1 MTQVRTFQVDAFTAR
16 PSCGNPASVV
26 LDADALSSE
35 QMLQLARS
43 TPGRDSAFLLAPEDD
58 DYDLRVRFFT
68 PSRET
73 GFIGHATL
81 AAHAV
86 LATLDLPPRPRQ
98 QHQGGSVTVDR
109 VLAGSPPRIAIHQSA
124 SEIERALPDAELTA
138 LLRALALPAA
148 ALDTRCQPAIVGA
161 VGTRVLLGVRDA
173 GLLER
178 LQPDMAALTALSGAL
193 GVPGY
198 FVYTLHPQL
207 ADVYTE
213 ARMFCPALGIPE
225 DPVSGNAHALLGAYL
240 IRHRLIGAVPGAEA
254 ETIEF
259 CGAQGHHMGRPG
271 RVSVALSMVQDVL
284 QSVTI
289 TGEAVVVSSATMR
302 L

>member
-1 MTQVRTFQVDAFTAR
+1 MTPVRIFQVDAFTAR
-16 PSCGNPASVV
+16 PACGNPANVV
-26 LDADALSSE
+26 LDGDALSSE

-43 TPGRDSAFLLAPEDD
+43 MPAPDSAFVLAPQDGEH
-58 DYDLRVRFFT
+58 DLRVRFFT
-68 PSRET
+68 PTRET

-109 VLAGSPPRIAIHQSA
+109 VLASPPRIAIHLGV
-124 SEIERALPDAELTA
+124 SEIERALPDAELEA
-138 LLRALALPAA
+138 LLRALALPAS
-148 ALDTRCQPAIVGA
+148 ALDPRCPPAIVGA
-161 VGTRVLLGVRDA
+161 AGTRVLLGVRDA

-178 LQPDMAALTALSGAL
+178 LQPDMSALTALSGVL

-198 FVYTLHPQL
+198 FVYTLQPQRP
-207 ADVYTE
+207 DVYSE

-240 IRHRLIGAVPGAEA
+240 IRHGLIGIVPGAEA

-271 RVSVALSMVQDVL
+271 QVSVALNLAHDVL

>member
-1 MTQVRTFQVDAFTAR
+1 MTQVRIFQVDAFTAR
-16 PSCGNPASVV
+16 PACGNPASVV
-26 LDADALSSE
+26 LDGDALSSE

-43 TPGRDSAFLLAPEDD
+43 MPAPDSAFVLAPEDG

-68 PSRET
+68 PARES

-86 LATLDLPPRPRQ
+86 LATLDLPHRPRQ

-109 VLAGSPPRIAIHQSA
+109 VLAVSAPRIAIHLSV
-124 SEIERALPDAELTA
+124 SEIERALPDAELAA
-138 LLRALALPAA
+138 LLRALALPAS
-148 ALDTRCQPAIVGA
+148 ALDARCPPAIVGA

-178 LQPDMAALTALSGAL
+178 LAPDMSALTALSGVL

-198 FVYTLHPQL
+198 FVYTLHPQCP
-207 ADVYTE
+207 DVYTE
-213 ARMFCPALGIPE
+213 ARMFCPALGIRE

-240 IRHRLIGAVPGAEA
+240 IRHGLIGVARGAEA

-271 RVSVALSMVQDVL
+271 QVSVALNLVQDVL

>member
-1 MTQVRTFQVDAFTAR
+1 MMQLRTFQVDAFTAR
-16 PSCGNPASVV
+16 PACGNPASVV

-35 QMLQLARS
+35 QMLQLARAL
-43 TPGRDSAFLLAPEDD
+43 PGPDSAFLLAPEDD
-58 DYDLRVRFFT
+58 NHDLRVRFFS

-109 VLAGSPPRIAIHQSA
+109 VLAVSPPRIAIHQSV
-124 SEIERALPDAELTA
+124 SEIERALPDAELAA
-138 LLRALALPAA
+138 LLRALALPAS
-148 ALDTRCQPAIVGA
+148 ALEARCRPEIVGT

-178 LQPDMAALTALSGAL
+178 LQPDMSALTALSAVL

-207 ADVYTE
+207 APMSTPRHACS
-213 ARMFCPALGIPE
+213 ARRSASPRTPSAATPTRC
-225 DPVSGNAHALLGAYL
+225 
-240 IRHRLIGAVPGAEA
+240 
-254 ETIEF
+254 
-259 CGAQGHHMGRPG
+259 
-271 RVSVALSMVQDVL
+271 SVRISY
-284 QSVTI
+284 
-289 TGEAVVVSSATMR
+289 ATD
-302 L
+302 